1 VAAPTTTEWD
11 EAADPL
17 DREMD
22 LPGLQR
28 GVVRG
33 LEAEDLT
40 RGEEPLLKPR
50 NLVWVLAGYAAFFLS
65 VRWYEGVFAW
75 PFGLDAF
82 APEFETYWMN
92 FMYTEIVL
100 ETVVGATLCG
110 WLWKTRDRN
119 LEKYWTHFIETD
131 TLMARRGGAEL
142 SELLWKTR
150 DHKLVALAPREELRR
165 NMTHLIWL
173 AAYAWAFYWGMSFF
187 TEQDATW
194 HQTVVRDTDFTP
206 SHIIVFYL
214 SYPTYIITGFG
225 AFLYARTRLPY
236 FAKGLSVPYLL
247 AVVGPFTILPNV
259 GLNEWGHTF
268 WFMEEVF
275 VAPLHYGFVVFGWF
289 ALAMCGVL
297 RQVFASIAYLIKR
310 DLCPDL

>member
-1 VAAPTTTEWD
+1 MTTLTRFGWDAVSGRLDAEPRKPGTSLGVGSDVAVAD
-11 EAADPL
+11 DAAD
-17 DREMD
+17 
-22 LPGLQR
+22 
-28 GVVRG
+28 
-33 LEAEDLT
+33 T
-40 RGEEPLLKPR
+40 EPLLKTA
-50 NLVWVLAGYAAFFLS
+50 NLAIVLAGYAVFFVL
-65 VRWYEGVFAW
+65 VRWYEGAFGW
-75 PFGLDAF
+75 PFGLDAY

-92 FMYTEIVL
+92 FMYTELVL
-100 ETVVGATLCG
+100 EAVVGMTLCG

-119 LEKYWTHFIETD
+119 LEQYWTHFMATETRI
-131 TLMARRGGAEL
+131 ARRGGAEL
-142 SELLWKTR
+142 SQLLRKAR
-150 DHKLVALAPREELRR
+150 DCRPIALTPREELRR

-173 AAYAWAFYWGMSFF
+173 AAYAWAFYWGTSFF

-206 SHIIVFYL
+206 SHIVVFYL

-247 AVVGPFTILPNV
+247 AVIGPFTILPNV

-297 RQVFASIAYLIKR
+297 RQVFSSISYLIKSH
-310 DLCPDL
+310 LCPEL